1 MQGAT
6 VGNKHKYQINKK
18 MCETLSLGDILV
30 QIDTVLD
37 IYLNEVI

>member
-18 MCETLSLGDILV
+18 CETLSLGDISV
-30 QIDTVLD
+30 QIDTILD